1 MNKLIKNIAVLEP
14 SQIVFEGLSN
24 IISKSGQQFHLLRTD
39 GLSEIQNLA
48 ALGKLELAIINPSQI
63 QNKNKEFFTIKK
75 NHPGIVWVALIYN
88 FFDQQLLSLFDKTI
102 NITDSAES
110 IAAQIKVLS
119 NSEPHNSGDVEHEQL
134 SEREIDVLKLIVK
147 GFSNKEIADNL
158 NISIHT
164 VISHRK
170 NISQKTGIKSQSG
183 LTIYAISNKIILLED
198 YTKQN

>member
-1 MNKLIKNIAVLEP
+1 MNKLTKNIAVLEP

-24 IISKSGQQFHLLRTD
+24 VLSKSGQQFHLLRTD
-39 GLSEIQNLA
+39 NLNEIQNLA

-63 QNKNKEFFTIKK
+63 QNKNKEFLAAKK

-88 FFDQQLLSLFDKTI
+88 FFDQQLLSLFDKVI
-102 NITDSAES
+102 NITDSGES
-110 IAAQIKVLS
+110 IAEQIKNLS
-119 NSEPHNSGDVEHEQL
+119 NSEIHSNDVEHEQL

-183 LTIYAISNKIILLED
+183 LTIYAISNKIILIED
-198 YTKQN
+198 FAK

>member
-1 MNKLIKNIAVLEP
+1 MNREIKNIAVLEP

-24 IISKSGQQFHLLRTD
+24 VLSKSGQQFHLLRTD
-39 GLSEIQNLA
+39 DLSEIQNLA
-48 ALGKLELAIINPSQI
+48 ALGKLELAVINPSQI
-63 QNKNKEFFTIKK
+63 QNKNKEFLSAKK

-88 FFDQQLLSLFDKTI
+88 FFDHHLLSLFDKTI

-110 IAAQIKVLS
+110 IAEQIKNLS
-119 NSEPHNSGDVEHEQL
+119 NSEIHNNDVEHEQL

-147 GFSNKEIADNL
+147 GFSNKEVADNL

-183 LTIYAISNKIILLED
+183 LTIYAISNKIILIED
-198 YTKQN
+198 FAK

>member
-1 MNKLIKNIAVLEP
+1 MVNREIKNIAVLEP

-24 IISKSGQQFHLLRTD
+24 VLSKSGQQFHLLRTD
-39 GLSEIQNLA
+39 DLNEIQNLA

-63 QNKNKEFFTIKK
+63 QNKNKEFLAAKK

-88 FFDQQLLSLFDKTI
+88 FFDQQLLSLFDKVI
-102 NITDSAES
+102 NITDSGES
-110 IAAQIKVLS
+110 IAEQIKNLS
-119 NSEPHNSGDVEHEQL
+119 NSEIHNNDVEHEQL
-134 SEREIDVLKLIVK
+134 SEREIEVLKLIVK
-147 GFSNKEIADNL
+147 GFSNKEVADNL

-183 LTIYAISNKIILLED
+183 LTIYAISNKIILIED
-198 YTKQN
+198 FAK

>member
-1 MNKLIKNIAVLEP
+1 MNKLTKNIAVLEP

-24 IISKSGQQFHLLRTD
+24 VLSKSGQQFHLLRTD
-39 GLSEIQNLA
+39 DLNEIQNLA

-63 QNKNKEFFTIKK
+63 QNKNKEFLSAKK

-88 FFDQQLLSLFDKTI
+88 FFDQQLLFLFDKVI
-102 NITDSAES
+102 NITDSGETIAE
-110 IAAQIKVLS
+110 QIKNLS
-119 NSEPHNSGDVEHEQL
+119 NSEIHSNDVEHEQL

-183 LTIYAISNKIILLED
+183 LTIYAISNKIILIED
-198 YTKQN
+198 FAK